1 MKKRS
6 IKSSNDEKI
15 ILELVKRERCIQN
28 RVGSRKLY
36 LDIKPDLINLGLK
49 YGRDKLHGFI
59 RKNDMHIKPRK
70 NYRKTTDSYHR
81 FRMYKNEIINL
92 KLTKP
97 EQVFVNDITYIKV
110 KNTFAYL
117 FLTTDAYSKKIMG
130 YSINYTM
137 KVKDGLKAIRM
148 AHKNRR
154 FKNPVFHHSDRGI
167 QYCTPSY
174 IQFIKNKNMIPS
186 MTEKDHVYENSI
198 AERLNGILKQEYGI
212 DLGFNSLK
220 HARKII
226 DQSIM
231 IYNNKRRHM
240 SIRYLTPNFVH
251 CNPNIDLNNV
261 DLNTILF
268 CNRISG

>member
-1 MKKRS
+1 MNRRLKKSRE
-6 IKSSNDEKI
+6 DEKT
-15 ILELVKRERCIQN
+15 ILKLVNRERWIQN
-28 RVGSRKLY
+28 RVGSKKLY
-36 LDIKPDLINLGLK
+36 LDIKPDLNNLGLK
-49 YGRDKLHGFI
+49 YGRDKVHAVI
-59 RKNDMHIKPRK
+59 KKNDMHIKPRK
-70 NYRKTTDSYHR
+70 NYRKTTNSHHR
-81 FRMYKNEIINL
+81 FRMFKNEIINL
-92 KLTKP
+92 NISKP

-137 KVKDGLKAIRM
+137 KVKDGLKAIKM
-148 AHKNRR
+148 AHKNRK
-154 FKNPVFHHSDRGI
+154 FKNPVYHHSDRGI

-186 MTEKDHVYENSI
+186 MTENDHVYENSI

-212 DLGFNSLK
+212 DLGFASLK
-220 HARKII
+220 HARSII
-226 DQSIM
+226 DKSIS

-240 SIRYLTPNFVH
+240 SIGFLTPNFVH
-251 CNPNIDLNNV
+251 CNPNIDFKNV
-261 DLNTILF
+261 DLNTILY